1 MDVPEPLIVGVVVLL
16 VGSVAASFVDRLGA
30 PTLLLF
36 LGLGMLLGED
46 GPGGIRFNDALLAR
60 DAGLVAL
67 AVILFEGG
75 VLADLPEIRRVR
87 APAVALATGG
97 VLITAAVVGAV
108 TRVVVGF
115 GWATSLLLGAA
126 VSSTDAAAVFS
137 AIRGVNL
144 RRRLASILEAE
155 SGFNDPFAAV
165 LVIGLVEWRTHP
177 HFGVVD
183 GVVLMARES

>member
-1 MDVPEPLIVGVVVLL
+1 LDVPEPLIIGVVVLV

-75 VLADLPEIRRVR
+75 VLADLPEVRLVR
-87 APAVALATGG
+87 APAVALATLG
-97 VLITAAVVGAV
+97 VLVTGLVVGAV
-108 TRVVVGF
+108 TRLAVGF
-115 GWATSLLLGAA
+115 GWWTSLLLGAA
-126 VSSTDAAAVFS
+126 VSSTDAAAVFAAS
-137 AIRGVNL
+137 AV
-144 RRRLASILEAE
+144 
-155 SGFNDPFAAV
+155 PTCAAGWPRSSRPRADSTIP
-165 LVIGLVEWRTHP
+165 LPPCW
-177 HFGVVD
+177 
-183 GVVLMARES
+183 